1 MASWRDV
8 DTVVLC
14 TTSKSDARST
24 CYRIFQFIS
33 LMTLYRFVK
42 FLNNTNP
49 ILNDFSPAL
58 NIPSGKVSEFLRVKY
73 LLSKIVVVFD
83 FLHNGVVLFWIRRE
97 HLHVGFPAV
106 SSCVFSGRTQTESG
120 GQTFGAC
127 LSKNCVHNLSK
138 INELTIFECCNVDN
152 LTQMIETKFRNCWF
166 AWTWR

>member
-58 NIPSGKVSEFLRVKY
+58 NIPSGKVSKFFRVKY
-73 LLSKIVVVFD
+73 LPSKIVLVFPGI
-83 FLHNGVVLFWIRRE
+83 FKRGRE
-97 HLHVGFPAV
+97 RLHVGFPAV

-127 LSKNCVHNLSK
+127 SSKNCVHNLSK

-152 LTQMIETKFRNCWF
+152 LTQIIETKFRNC
-166 AWTWR
+166 